1 MGAVLRRGGI
11 HGRYG
16 VANATSSTTANTTNA
31 PSSAYASSSANAT
44 SAASTDANTS
54 TSADSANA
62 HSTRPNVRTAHEGVS
77 KLASHFEEVLRGF
90 PERLRELLRHH
101 SWLRGCEHRR
111 TQLLRWFLLRWTGG
125 LLLWLVRLPRQRQR
139 DHRMTHVPLQSGQV
153 LYPDRMES
161 MRDASCDLSAW
172 SRQVIEYN

>member
-1 MGAVLRRGGI
+1 MG
-11 HGRYG
+11 
-16 VANATSSTTANTTNA
+16 NSANTT
-31 PSSAYASSSANAT
+31 SAT
-44 SAASTDANTS
+44 STDANTS
-54 TSADSANA
+54 TNADSANA
-62 HSTRPNVRTAHEGVS
+62 HPTSPTVRTAHEGLS

-139 DHRMTHVPLQSGQV
+139 DHRMTHVPLESGQV
-153 LYPDRMES
+153 LYLDRGCKVYS
-161 MRDASCDLSAW
+161 VLVVGDV
-172 SRQVIEYN
+172 QVSQPYFK